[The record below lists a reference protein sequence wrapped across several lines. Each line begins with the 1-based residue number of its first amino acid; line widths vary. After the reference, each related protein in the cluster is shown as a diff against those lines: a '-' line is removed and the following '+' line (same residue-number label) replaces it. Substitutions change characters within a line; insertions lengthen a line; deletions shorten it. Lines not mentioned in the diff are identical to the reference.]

1 MRLLKITRYDTSNL
15 FHSARQPKGLW
26 HKSCL
31 QLDNRNKTE
40 EMLSVSRLEKLKLY
54 QICYDPASSMNMQD
68 GFDVLDNSSGPS
80 EFREIV
86 PIFRYLKTHE
96 LADESWFGFLSPKFT
111 EKTGLNAAD
120 ITAALREADSRV
132 DAHLFTST
140 WSQIA
145 FYKNVWEQGEYN
157 HPGLSA
163 VCQKLANRAGY
174 QFDLLDSVS
183 TLNNSVFSHFLVA
196 NGKFWKEWSRIV
208 EIYFRMITEDDSLF
222 QASTEHVSESLS
234 IHPFVVERVPSLI
247 LQMGGMRGKFCQKI
261 FEAKPLTEANH
272 LYNPAYSFGRDMIA
286 NMPKLLLGADMQKER
301 FLETGNRFHLDEYW
315 RFRLWAPVSSGY
327 TNMTET
333 ALKYIN
339 DNRLT
344 ANLAGLVKQDL
355 PQLNAAN
362 SR

>member
-1 MRLLKITRYDTSNL
+1 MSKQIELFEITYGHGN
-15 FHSARQPKGLW
+15 G
-26 HKSCL
+26 
-31 QLDNRNKTE
+31 TE
-40 EMLSVSRLEKLKLY
+40 VGE
-54 QICYDPASSMNMQD
+54 
-68 GFDVLDNSSGPS
+68 GFRPLDNSKGPP

-86 PIFRYLKTHE
+86 PIYTYLKEHKVS
-96 LADESWFGFLSPKFT
+96 ESDWIGFFSPKFA
-111 EKTGLNAAD
+111 EKTSLTSSD
-120 ITAALREADSRV
+120 IITEIEHSSDDV
-132 DAHLFTST
+132 DAFLFTSF

-145 FYKNVWEQGEYN
+145 FYKNVWEQGEYD

-163 VCQKLANRAGY
+163 VCQQLADRAGY

-208 EIYFRMITEDDSLF
+208 EIYFHMITEDESLF
-222 QASTEHVSESLS
+222 QASTEHVSESLC

-247 LQMGGMRGKFCQKI
+247 LQMGGMSGQFCRKI

-272 LYNPAYSFGRDMIA
+272 LYNPAYSFGRDMIE
-286 NMPKLLLGADMQKER
+286 NMPKLLLGADMQKAK
-301 FLETGNRFHLDEYW
+301 FLETGDQAYLDEYW

-327 TNMTET
+327 INMTET

-344 ANLAGLVKQDL
+344 ANLAGLIKPDL
-355 PQLNAAN
+355 PPLNAAI
-362 SR
+362 SG

>member
-1 MRLLKITRYDTSNL
+1 MSKQIELFEITYG
-15 FHSARQPKGLW
+15 HGSAPEVGKGF
-26 HKSCL
+26 
-31 QLDNRNKTE
+31 R
-40 EMLSVSRLEKLKLY
+40 
-54 QICYDPASSMNMQD
+54 P
-68 GFDVLDNSSGPS
+68 LDNSKGPP

-86 PIFRYLKTHE
+86 PIYSYLKEHE
-96 LADESWFGFLSPKFT
+96 VSDSDWIGFFSPKFT
-111 EKTGLNAAD
+111 EKTSLTGAD
-120 ITAALREADSRV
+120 IISEIEQSSDEV
-132 DAHLFTST
+132 DAYLFTSF

-157 HPGLSA
+157 HPGLLA
-163 VCQKLANRAGY
+163 VCQQLANRAGY

-196 NGKFWKEWSRIV
+196 NGKFWREWSRIV

-286 NMPKLLLGADMQKER
+286 NMPKLLLGADMQKAR

-344 ANLAGLVKQDL
+344 ANLAGLVKQDP
-355 PQLNAAN
+355 PQLDAAI
-362 SR
+362 SG